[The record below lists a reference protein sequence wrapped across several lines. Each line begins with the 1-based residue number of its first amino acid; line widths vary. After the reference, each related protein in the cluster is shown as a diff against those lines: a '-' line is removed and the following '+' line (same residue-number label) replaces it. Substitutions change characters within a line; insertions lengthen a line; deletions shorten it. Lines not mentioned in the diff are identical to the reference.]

1 MIEIEIEDYGHQPHR
16 LTLSLISNESQS
28 ADSFFLYTCQAIFL
42 SYCKTSQ
49 RMEDFP
55 NEILLHVF
63 SSLPLKSLIMWRTV
77 SRECRRLI
85 PLADITP
92 IRRGL
97 LDFYLTLIDSSIFL
111 QTRPWVLANLQ
122 PEAFRVWI
130 LEWPAKA
137 VIGCNW
143 PGLPNVH
150 AGRDIADNVHRIEG
164 NNSLAPLPPTICA
177 LPFMNY
183 TAAAHFIPA
192 LFIFHGQQSTVWL
205 MLDERE
211 SLRDKVY
218 TLVEGGNSLF
228 DEKGDSDWDIIDD
241 NWVEYQKR
249 TWGRIELWAKWR
261 ADKNLPIMRLED
273 MPQNTSFGERPMF
286 TKSFR
291 RGELQAHTWRERD
304 EPNVRLDLYF
314 AEVCSLAIRRERT
327 AFLLP
332 WVFRTMCICQI
343 WASVL
348 STSAISPPP
357 LAMPV
362 VLVHLRNMTRVFDDI
377 F

>member
-1 MIEIEIEDYGHQPHR
+1 M
-16 LTLSLISNESQS
+16 
-28 ADSFFLYTCQAIFL
+28 
-42 SYCKTSQ
+42 SQ

-55 NEILLHVF
+55 NETLLHVF
-63 SSLPLKSLIMWRTV
+63 SFLPLKSLINGRTI
-77 SRECRRLI
+77 SQEWRRLI
-85 PLADITP
+85 PLADINPT
-92 IRRGL
+92 RQAL
-97 LDFYLTLIDSSIFL
+97 LDFYLTLIDSPIFL
-111 QTRPWVLANLQ
+111 QTRPWVLANLEPFNRQ
-122 PEAFRVWI
+122 QYIDDLIDQHPYVPEAFRVWI

-314 AEVCSLAIRRERT
+314 AEND
-327 AFLLP
+327 
-332 WVFRTMCICQI
+332 
-343 WASVL
+343 
-348 STSAISPPP
+348 
-357 LAMPV
+357 
-362 VLVHLRNMTRVFDDI
+362 VHLPDLGERI
-377 F
+377 EY

>member
-1 MIEIEIEDYGHQPHR
+1 MDVV
-16 LTLSLISNESQS
+16 ESCLETEGVVS
-28 ADSFFLYTCQAIFL
+28 KDGGVVMEGERIGDS
-42 SYCKTSQ
+42 
-49 RMEDFP
+49 
-55 NEILLHVF
+55 
-63 SSLPLKSLIMWRTV
+63 
-77 SRECRRLI
+77 
-85 PLADITP
+85 
-92 IRRGL
+92 
-97 LDFYLTLIDSSIFL
+97 
-111 QTRPWVLANLQ
+111 
-122 PEAFRVWI
+122 
-130 LEWPAKA
+130 
-137 VIGCNW
+137 
-143 PGLPNVH
+143 
-150 AGRDIADNVHRIEG
+150 
-164 NNSLAPLPPTICA
+164 
-177 LPFMNY
+177 
-183 TAAAHFIPA
+183 
-192 LFIFHGQQSTVWL
+192 GQQSTVWL